1 MSNQEAVI
9 PSSQSSCN
17 DAPVVGE
24 ELISPAG
31 LCGLEL
37 INHGG
42 KVKLSYLKVEGQ
54 PFSEAIRGDI
64 QEIAGAAWDIQLQ
77 TRSARPVKQGD
88 VLLATIYMR
97 AEHSSEETGE
107 GQVEFFFELARVPWT
122 KYIQYQ
128 MRASYRWK
136 KITIPFVAGHSHAA
150 GETQVTL
157 RLHQ

>member
-1 MSNQEAVI
+1 MSNQGAVI
-9 PSSQSSCN
+9 PSSCN
-17 DAPVVGE
+17 YTPVVGE
-24 ELISPAG
+24 ELISPVG

-42 KVKLSYLKVEGQ
+42 KVLKVEGQ
-54 PFSEAIRGDI
+54 PFSEAIRADI
-64 QEIAGAAWDIQLQ
+64 PEITGTAWDIQLQ
-77 TRSARPVKQGD
+77 TQSARPVKQGD